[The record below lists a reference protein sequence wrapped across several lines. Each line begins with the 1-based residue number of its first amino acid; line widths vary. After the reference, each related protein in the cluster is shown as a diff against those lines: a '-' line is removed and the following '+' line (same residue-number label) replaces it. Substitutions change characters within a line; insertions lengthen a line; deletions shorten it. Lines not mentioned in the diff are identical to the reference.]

1 MSPKGENSPLGQD
14 RQTQKDTQ
22 DLLMVSAGVSTL
34 VRERVGVALYLP
46 GGVQGGLRTRGS

>member
-34 VRERVGVALYLP
+34 VRERVGVALYFP